1 MFDFLNKKA
10 RPIGLDIGHNDI
22 RMIQLADGDDD
33 LHVVAAEKVRLD
45 PELGDDDKK
54 RRKFIVSAIS
64 EILVKSGFRGRN
76 VVSCLP
82 NEVLKIKSLRLDT
95 TSDEQIKTLMEEE
108 LAQKFDLDPLNDEV
122 RYIRA
127 GNVYHGNET
136 KSEII
141 FFGTEKENIVRHI
154 TLLEEAGL
162 RPVAIDIVPLALF
175 RTFQTSLRRQEDE
188 QLISLLLDVGTV
200 FTTAIIGRGKRI
212 TFVKQIPIAG
222 YHFNE
227 QVASKLGISVNEAT
241 MLRLK
246 IKNSN
251 ADAIDAST
259 RQTVADAMN
268 QVIEK
273 LVKEISLCV
282 QYYSVTFR
290 GERPAEAVFAGGEA
304 YETMLLD
311 TLKRHLGV
319 EIKVAQ
325 PLRGFDL
332 TKTHLASDGK
342 DTLCEW
348 AVAVGLAMK
357 GWEFSACGTKTC

>member
-1 MFDFLNKKA
+1 MFDFLHNKA
-10 RPIGLDIGHNDI
+10 RPIGLDIGPNDI
-22 RMIQLADGDDD
+22 RMIQLADNDENIY
-33 LHVVAAEKVRLD
+33 VVAAEKVRLD
-45 PELGDDDKK
+45 PDLGDDDKK
-54 RRKFIVSAIS
+54 RREFIVSAVK
-64 EILVKSGFRGRN
+64 EILAKSNFRGKN

-95 TSDEQIKTLMEEE
+95 TRNEEIETLLKEG
-108 LAQKFDLDPLNDEV
+108 LAQRFGLDPLNDEV
-122 RYIRA
+122 RYILA

-141 FFGTEKENIVRHI
+141 FFGTERENIVRHLA
-154 TLLEEAGL
+154 LLEEIGL
-162 RPVAIDIVPLALF
+162 RPVAIDAVPLALF

-188 QLISLLLDVGTV
+188 QLISLLLDVGTA
-200 FTTAIIGRGKRI
+200 FTTVIIGRGKNI

-227 QVASKLGISVNEAT
+227 KVASKFGISVNEAAI
-241 MLRLK
+241 LRMKL
-246 IKNSN
+246 KNSN
-251 ADAIDAST
+251 TDSIDAST
-259 RQTVADAMN
+259 RQTIADAMN

-290 GERPAEAVFAGGEA
+290 GERPTKAVFAGGEV

-311 TLKRHLGV
+311 TLKRHIGV
-319 EIKVAQ
+319 EITVAQ

-332 TKTHLASDGK
+332 TKTHFAFHDK
-342 DTLCEW
+342 NTLCEW

-357 GWEFSACGTKTC
+357 GWELSACGTKIC

>member
-1 MFDFLNKKA
+1 MK
-10 RPIGLDIGHNDI
+10 
-22 RMIQLADGDDD
+22 
-33 LHVVAAEKVRLD
+33 
-45 PELGDDDKK
+45 
-54 RRKFIVSAIS
+54 
-64 EILVKSGFRGRN
+64 
-76 VVSCLP
+76 
-82 NEVLKIKSLRLDT
+82 
-95 TSDEQIKTLMEEE
+95 EE
-108 LAQKFDLDPLNDEV
+108 LAQRFGLDPHNDEV
-122 RYIRA
+122 RYILA

-141 FFGTEKENIVRHI
+141 FFGTEKENIVQHI
-154 TLLEEAGL
+154 NLLEEAGL
-162 RPVAIDIVPLALF
+162 KPVAIDAVPLALF
-175 RTFQTSLRRQEDE
+175 RTFQTALRRQEDE
-188 QLISLLLDVGTV
+188 QLISLLLDVGTL
-200 FTTAIIGRGKRI
+200 FTTVIIGRGKDI

-227 QVASKLGISVNEAT
+227 QIASKLGISVNEAI

-246 IKNSN
+246 LKNAN
-251 ADAIDAST
+251 DDEIDVST
-259 RQTVADAMN
+259 KRTVADAMN

-290 GERPAEAVFAGGEA
+290 GERPTEAVFAGGEA

-319 EIKVAQ
+319 EIKVVQ

-332 TKTHLASDGK
+332 TKTHFASSQK
-342 DTLCEW
+342 NTLCEW

-357 GWEFSACGTKTC
+357 GWEFSTCGTKNG